1 MKKYSKIFIAG
12 HNGMVGSSIMR
23 LLLSRGYNNL
33 ILRSSKEL
41 DLRNQFEVESFFK
54 NEKPE
59 YVFLAASKVGGI
71 IANLTTPADYIYD
84 NLLIEANV
92 IHAAYK
98 YDVKKLLFL
107 GSSCIYPK
115 HSEQPIKEEYL
126 LGGYLA
132 PENQSYAIAK
142 IAGIQ
147 LCNDYRQQ
155 HGANFISLMPP
166 NLYGYGDNFTSN
178 VAHVFA
184 ALMDRIHQ
192 AKIRQEKTV
201 IVWGSGSPL
210 REFLFVDDLA
220 DACLFMMENYNQ
232 SGHINIGSGQECS
245 IKELAMLISKVVGFE
260 GSIHFDL
267 TKPDGTPRKL
277 LDIQKATKLGWSA
290 SVTLEEGIRLTYEWY
305 MTHQAELRKTL

>member
-1 MKKYSKIFIAG
+1 MKKQSKIFIAG
-12 HNGMVGSSIMR
+12 HNGMVGSSIQR
-23 LLLSRGYNNL
+23 LLLTRGYNNL
-33 ILRSSKEL
+33 ILRNSKEL
-41 DLRNQFEVESFFK
+41 DLRNQLEVENFFK

-71 IANLTTPADYIYD
+71 IANITTPADYIYD
-84 NLLIEANV
+84 NLMIEANV

-115 HSEQPIKEEYL
+115 YAEQPIKEEYL

-132 PENQSYAIAK
+132 LENQSYAIAK

-166 NLYGYGDNFTSN
+166 NLYGYGDNFSTN

-192 AKIRQEKTV
+192 AKVNNDKSV
-201 IVWGSGSPL
+201 VVWGTGTPL

-220 DACLFMMENYNQ
+220 EASLFMMKNY
-232 SGHINIGSGQECS
+232 SDTGHVNIGSGEECS
-245 IKELAMLISKVVGFE
+245 IKELAILISKIVGFE
-260 GSIHFDL
+260 GSIEFDR

-277 LDIQKATKLGWSA
+277 LDVQKATNLGWTA
-290 SVTLEEGIRLTYEWY
+290 SVRLEEGIKRTYEWY
-305 MTHQAELRKTL
+305 LSHQEKLRKSQ